1 MPDNKR
7 WGFAK
12 KPEPLIHRIHSYP
25 ARFPAF
31 IVTEALA
38 YAEEQGV
45 QVNTIAD
52 VFCGCGTTAVEAKRN
67 NKDFW
72 GWDVNP
78 VATLIT
84 RTKCG
89 YYKDEKLEEYF
100 ESISKKFSKGSIKK
114 KDIEGVH
121 DRIKYWFD
129 DERIRDLLKLKYA
142 IYEVVSE
149 ASPYRKFFLC
159 AYSNILK
166 PTSRWLTK
174 SIKPQL
180 DPDKCPSDVMDSF
193 ENQFNQMRKA
203 NKSNTWDNSCQP
215 VTRVKKA
222 NFLSARPK
230 DRFVDLIITSPPYVI
245 SYDYAD
251 LHQLSLLWLDFAK
264 DYRELRKYMIGNRY
278 EINLVA
284 KSAISNLSKVAGG
297 ICDKLMEKDRHK
309 ANAVAKY
316 FLDMEKS
323 ILRCWDILRP
333 EGMAVFVI
341 GNTAYRGVEINNA
354 EHLKSYMEETAGFN
368 DVKIIRRRMSL
379 KTLTPYRDSKGRFTR
394 QAGQREV
401 YAKEFIV
408 VGRKT

>member
-1 MPDNKR
+1 MPNNKR

-12 KPEPLIHRIHSYP
+12 TPEPLIHKIHSYP

-67 NKDFW
+67 KKDFW

-100 ESISKKFSKGSIKK
+100 ENIRKKFSRERKKEDIK
-114 KDIEGVH
+114 GVH
-121 DRIKYWFD
+121 GRIKYWFD

-142 IYEVVSE
+142 IYEVVSK

-174 SIKPQL
+174 SIKPQI
-180 DPDKCPSDVMDSF
+180 DPNKCPSGVIDSF
-193 ENQFNQMRKA
+193 ESQFNRMRKA
-203 NKSNTWDNSCQP
+203 NKSNTWDNSYQP
-215 VTRVKKA
+215 VTQIHKG
-222 NFLSARPK
+222 NFLLARPK
-230 DRFVDLIITSPPYVI
+230 SPFVDLIITSPPYVV

-251 LHQLSLLWLDFAK
+251 LHQLSLLWLDFVK
-264 DYRELRKYMIGNRY
+264 DYRELRKYMIGNHY
-278 EINLVA
+278 GVHPVA
-284 KSAISNLSKVAGG
+284 ELAISNLPMVAKK
-297 ICDKLMEKDRHK
+297 ICNKLMEKDQYK

-316 FLDMEKS
+316 FLDIEKSVLRCWS
-323 ILRCWDILRP
+323 ILRQK
-333 EGMAVFVI
+333 GMAVFVI

-354 EHLKSYMEETAGFN
+354 GYLASCMKTVGFKS
-368 DVKIIRRRMSL
+368 VKKISRKMSL
-379 KTLTPYRDSKGRFTR
+379 KTLTPYRDLKGRF
-394 QAGQREV
+394 AKFGQKEV
-401 YAKEFIV
+401 YAKEFII
-408 VGRKT
+408 VGKKT

>member
-1 MPDNKR
+1 MPDNGR
-7 WGFAK
+7 WGFAQ

-89 YYKDEKLEEYF
+89 YYQDEKLEEHF
-100 ESISKKFSKGSIKK
+100 ENIRKKFSNASVKK
-114 KDIEGVH
+114 KDIQGVH
-121 DRIKYWFD
+121 DRIRYWFD

-142 IYEVVSE
+142 IYEMVSE
-149 ASPYRKFFLC
+149 RSPYRKFFLC

-174 SIKPQL
+174 SIKPQI
-180 DPDKCPSDVMDSF
+180 DPDKCPSDVMASF
-193 ENQFNQMRKA
+193 ESQFHQMRKA
-203 NKSNTWDNSCQP
+203 NKSNAWDNVHQP
-215 VTRVKKA
+215 VTRVHKA
-222 NFLSARPK
+222 NFLSARRKNP
-230 DRFVDLIITSPPYVI
+230 FADLIITSPPYVI

-251 LHQLSLLWLDFAK
+251 LHQLSLLWLDFAR

-278 EINLVA
+278 GINPVA
-284 KSAISNLSKVAGG
+284 ESAISNLSRVAGG
-297 ICDKLMEKDRHK
+297 IYNRLMERDPHK

-316 FLDMEKS
+316 FLDIKES
-323 ILRCWDILRP
+323 ILKCQRLMRRN
-333 EGMAVFVI
+333 GMAVFVI
-341 GNTAYRGVEINNA
+341 GNTAYRGIKIDNA
-354 EHLKSYMEETAGFN
+354 GHLASCMRAAGFK
-368 DVKIIRRRMSL
+368 DVKKISRRMSL
-379 KTLTPYRDSKGRFTR
+379 KTLTPYRDPKGRFAK
-394 QAGQREV
+394 QAGQKEV
-401 YAKEFIV
+401 YAEEFIV